1 MPKPFSVNVIH
12 LPFGETRLQK
22 HKNDGLDGHYLLSNA
37 QLLLIPAR
45 HIPARHIPAFL
56 LALLASY
63 PGAQVTHVPCC
74 DTLV

>member
-1 MPKPFSVNVIH
+1 MPKPFSVNAIH

-22 HKNDGLDGHYLLSNA
+22 HKNDGLDGHYQLSNA
-37 QLLLIPAR
+37 QLLL
-45 HIPARHIPAFL
+45 IPARHIPAFL